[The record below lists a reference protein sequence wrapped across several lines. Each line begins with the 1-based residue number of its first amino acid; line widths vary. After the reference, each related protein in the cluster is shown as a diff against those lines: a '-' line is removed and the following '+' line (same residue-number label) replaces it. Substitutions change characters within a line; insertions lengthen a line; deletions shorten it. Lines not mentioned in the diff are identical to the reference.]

1 MRKETISFVVL
12 VRQSAWNMAAPP
24 QRICV
29 KLCVGIFTE
38 ISGENSSVIKIGKI
52 TEILCEYWM
61 FMCVRN
67 GWPWF
72 VFITEILFTINCHR
86 QSAVTTNQLSP
97 PVNCHHQSA
106 VTTNQLS
113 PPISCHHK
121 SVVTT
126 NQLSPPISCYHQSA
140 VTTNQLL
147 PPISCHHKS
156 AVTKNQL
163 SLPIRCHN
171 QSTVTT
177 NHNDRWIGRGGPMAR
192 PPRSPDLRPMHFFLW
207 GHIKALIYASPVDI
221 VAIHVNICSKLVWNA
236 VFSEYFS
243 GFA

>member
-97 PVNCHHQSA
+97 PISCHHQSA

-113 PPISCHHK
+113 PPISCHH
-121 SVVTT
+121 
-126 NQLSPPISCYHQSA
+126 QSA
-140 VTTNQLL
+140 VTTNQLS
-147 PPISCHHKS
+147 PQISCHHKS
-156 AVTKNQL
+156 AVTTNQL
-163 SLPIRCHN
+163 SPKISCHY
-171 QSTVTT
+171 QSDVTT
-177 NHNDRWIGRGGPMAR
+177 NQL
-192 PPRSPDLRPMHFFLW
+192 SPLIITIAGLDEAGQWLGLP
-207 GHIKALIYASPVDI
+207 GHRTSDQCTSSYGATLKPWFTRHQLI
-221 VAIHVNICSKLVWNA
+221 L
-236 VFSEYFS
+236 
-243 GFA
+243 

>member
-97 PVNCHHQSA
+97 KISCHYQSD

-113 PPISCHHK
+113 PLIITIAGLDEAGQWLGLPGHRTSDQCTSSYGATLKPWFTRH
-121 SVVTT
+121 
-126 NQLSPPISCYHQSA
+126 QLI
-140 VTTNQLL
+140 L
-147 PPISCHHKS
+147 
-156 AVTKNQL
+156 
-163 SLPIRCHN
+163 
-171 QSTVTT
+171 
-177 NHNDRWIGRGGPMAR
+177 
-192 PPRSPDLRPMHFFLW
+192 
-207 GHIKALIYASPVDI
+207 
-221 VAIHVNICSKLVWNA
+221 
-236 VFSEYFS
+236 
-243 GFA
+243 